1 MHIVLVLESI
11 PEKGKFFW
19 AMNVKN
25 VPPLLCF
32 FLKRGDDGEWARV
45 TMVQGMHPIPSV
57 ILCESRESRKTI
69 IKEYNPPTAVGW
81 A

>member
-1 MHIVLVLESI
+1 
-11 PEKGKFFW
+11 
-19 AMNVKN
+19 MNVKN
-25 VPPLLCF
+25 SPTLF
-32 FLKRGDDGEWARV
+32 SEGDEGKWNRV
-45 TMVQGMHPIPSV
+45 TMVQGMHPAPSV